1 MKVAK
6 RSHASKNYNSRYHYV
21 KLYFAL
27 LASVKVQIE
36 PTGFRS
42 CICLCCSVFR
52 IARVY
57 AIQPLESP
65 VVPLSGQ
72 KHRPESNTALITA
85 RKELFKWRTI
95 GRVKLNVSFSDTSK
109 ANRLLITVLIER
121 LNLCSRKEKN
131 QSSSLL
137 SSFVF
142 DQNVASVP
150 S

>member
-1 MKVAK
+1 MAK
-6 RSHASKNYNSRYHYV
+6 SSEDKLRVKNNNSRYRDA
-21 KLYFAL
+21 KLCFAL
-27 LASVKVQIE
+27 FASVKVEIE

-65 VVPLSGQ
+65 VVPLGGQ

-85 RKELFKWRTI
+85 RKELLKWLTI

-109 ANRLLITVLIER
+109 ANRLLISY
-121 LNLCSRKEKN
+121 NCFN
-131 QSSSLL
+131 
-137 SSFVF
+137 
-142 DQNVASVP
+142 
-150 S
+150 